1 MYRHIGAAYANVS
14 FPQKVAITNSYGLIY
29 HTTTHVA
36 SKVSFYVLQEKAK
49 GQSIVLLYFMVKQVS
64 QAVQFNTSFNPI
76 VEKAAEFK

>member
-1 MYRHIGAAYANVS
+1 MDFA
-14 FPQKVAITNSYGLIY
+14 FPQKLAITNAYGLIY

-49 GQSIVLLYFMVKQVS
+49 GQSTVLLHFMVKQVS

-76 VEKAAEFK
+76 VEEAGEWK